1 MIIKDPIV
9 NTECH
14 MYKYTDFATNYRG
27 TDLFT
32 CYIEVKYWHSLSTFF
47 LFYNLIIFCLSFLIL
62 IIRTRV
68 YAVYKCLPRLPAQFV
83 TRWPFS
89 A

>member
-47 LFYNLIIFCLSFLIL
+47 LNFII
-62 IIRTRV
+62 
-68 YAVYKCLPRLPAQFV
+68 
-83 TRWPFS
+83 
-89 A
+89 